1 MKLMVDFILVSG
13 IVLTLIILFL
23 LFKKNRKERLPNTIL
38 VVFFFLLLFVSL
50 SYYGQLHRIKW
61 LYVVSFLPEDT
72 IAWFVG
78 PLLMLYIKSLFLRP
92 KGLVKRHILQFI
104 PFLIYAL
111 TISVPLW
118 LSVIKGEYV
127 FKNLEYMEDHIVLP
141 ILMVGDIYLLG
152 YMVFCLRL
160 VNRYQSLIK
169 HNYSTLTE
177 HDFSWIKNLLI
188 GSMAVIGIDLFTSLF
203 YFITEEEL
211 IILGSSDGHLTIF
224 AMVLLVAYLGC
235 NGIGQ
240 SRMLLPDFLL
250 IKTVEPIGSI
260 IKKEEKKPS
269 PPSLL
274 SEEELKNLGKV
285 FNEVLV
291 EQKPYLDEN
300 LTLGKMASL
309 MDTTDKKLSFF
320 INHHLHTTF
329 YDLINKERVRMVKT
343 QLHEKALQQYT
354 LLGIAHNSGFKSK
367 TSFNRIFKK
376 ETGLSPSEYV
386 KQFKLKH

>member
-1 MKLMVDFILVSG
+1 MKLLVDFILVSG

-23 LFKKNRKERLPNTIL
+23 LFKKNQKEQLPNTIL

-72 IAWFVG
+72 IVWFVG

-92 KGLVKRHILQFI
+92 KGLVKRHIIQFI
-104 PFLIYAL
+104 PFLIYTL
-111 TISVPLW
+111 SISVPLW

-127 FKNLEYMEDHIVLP
+127 FKNLGYMEDHIVLP
-141 ILMVGDIYLLG
+141 VLMVGNIYLLG
-152 YMVFCLRL
+152 YMVFCLKL

-169 HNYSTLTE
+169 HNYSTFTE

-188 GSMAVIGIDLFTSLF
+188 GSMAVISIDLFTGLY
-203 YFITEEEL
+203 YFITEKEL
-211 IILGSSDGHLTIF
+211 VILGSSDGHLTIL
-224 AMVLLVAYLGC
+224 AMVILVAYLGYH
-235 NGIGQ
+235 GVGQ
-240 SRMLLPDFLL
+240 SRMLLPEFLL
-250 IKTVEPIGSI
+250 AQNEEPLE
-260 IKKEEKKPS
+260 KMVKEEKKSNTHP
-269 PPSLL
+269 LL
-274 SEEELKNLGKV
+274 SDEELKNLEGR
-285 FNEVLV
+285 FHTVLV
-291 EQKPYLDEN
+291 EQKLYLDEN
-300 LTLGKMASL
+300 LTLGKIASL

-329 YDLINKERVRMVKT
+329 YDLINKERVAMVKT

>member
-1 MKLMVDFILVSG
+1 MKLLVDFILVSG

-23 LFKKNRKERLPNTIL
+23 LFKKNQKEQLPNTIL

-72 IAWFVG
+72 IVWFVG

-104 PFLIYAL
+104 PFLIYTL
-111 TISVPLW
+111 SVSVPLW
-118 LSVIKGEYV
+118 LSLIQGEYV

-141 ILMVGDIYLLG
+141 VLIVGNIYLLG
-152 YMVFCLRL
+152 YMVFCLKL
-160 VNRYQSLIK
+160 VNRYQNLIK
-169 HNYSTLTE
+169 HNYSTFTE

-188 GSMAVIGIDLFTSLF
+188 GLMVVISIDLFTGLY
-203 YFITEEEL
+203 YFITKNEL
-211 IILGSSDGHLTIF
+211 VILGSSDGHLTIF
-224 AMVLLVAYLGC
+224 AMVLLIAYLGYH
-235 NGIGQ
+235 GVGQ
-240 SRMLLPDFLL
+240 SRMLLPKFLL
-250 IKTVEPIGSI
+250 VQNKEPREI
-260 IKKEEKKPS
+260 IVKEEKKSNPL
-269 PPSLL
+269 PLL
-274 SEEELKNLGKV
+274 SDEELKNLEGR
-285 FNEVLV
+285 FHTVLV

-329 YDLINKERVRMVKT
+329 YDLINKERVDMVKT

>member
-1 MKLMVDFILVSG
+1 MKLLVDFILVSG

-23 LFKKNRKERLPNTIL
+23 LFKKNQKEQLPNTIL

-72 IAWFVG
+72 IVWFVG

-104 PFLIYAL
+104 PFLIYTL
-111 TISVPLW
+111 SISVPLW

-127 FKNLEYMEDHIVLP
+127 FKNLGYMEDHIVLP
-141 ILMVGDIYLLG
+141 VLMVGNIYLLG
-152 YMVFCLRL
+152 YMVFCLKL

-169 HNYSTLTE
+169 HNYSTFTE

-188 GSMAVIGIDLFTSLF
+188 GSMAVISIDLFTGLY
-203 YFITEEEL
+203 YFITEKEL
-211 IILGSSDGHLTIF
+211 VILGSSDGHLTIL
-224 AMVLLVAYLGC
+224 AMVILVAYLGYH
-235 NGIGQ
+235 GVGQ
-240 SRMLLPDFLL
+240 SRMLLPEFLL
-250 IKTVEPIGSI
+250 AQNEEPLE
-260 IKKEEKKPS
+260 KMVKEEKKSNTHP
-269 PPSLL
+269 LL
-274 SEEELKNLGKV
+274 SDEELKNLEGR
-285 FNEVLV
+285 FHTVLV
-291 EQKPYLDEN
+291 EQKLYLDEN
-300 LTLGKMASL
+300 LTLGKIASL

-329 YDLINKERVRMVKT
+329 YDLINKERVAMVKT